1 MLFAAIFANNV
12 YICRKFINMS
22 PVFCRESGYV
32 FKIFSNEEERMHI
45 HVMGDGN
52 EAKFWLEPKV
62 ELAKNGGFSRH
73 ELNDIQKIIEKN
85 AERFKE
91 QYKQHISKRLDD

>member
-1 MLFAAIFANNV
+1 
-12 YICRKFINMS
+12 MS
-22 PVFCRESGYV
+22 PVFGRESSYV

-45 HVMGDGN
+45 HVLGDGH
-52 EAKFWLEPKV
+52 EAKFWLEPRV
-62 ELAKNGGFSRH
+62 ELAKNSGFSKH
-73 ELNDIQKIIEKN
+73 ELNDIQKIVEKN

>member
-1 MLFAAIFANNV
+1 
-12 YICRKFINMS
+12 
-22 PVFCRESGYV
+22 
-32 FKIFSNEEERMHI
+32 MHI
-45 HVMGDGN
+45 HVMADDN

-85 AERFKE
+85 AEQFKE